1 MVGDSE
7 VQGGEHTLNPYVDV
21 ILRLFSLAGVFVSF
35 GEGVWRRARVSPDEH
50 LPRQH
55 KNVVQIQVE
64 QGQREYHHRR

>member
-1 MVGDSE
+1 MDI
-7 VQGGEHTLNPYVDV
+7 

-64 QGQREYHHRR
+64 QGQREHHPQTLITQLATTNYCEPTTN

>member
-1 MVGDSE
+1 MDI
-7 VQGGEHTLNPYVDV
+7 

-64 QGQREYHHRR
+64 QGQREYHHRP

>member
-1 MVGDSE
+1 MDI
-7 VQGGEHTLNPYVDV
+7 

-64 QGQREYHHRR
+64 QSQREHHPQALIAQLATTNHREPTTN

>member
-1 MVGDSE
+1 MDI
-7 VQGGEHTLNPYVDV
+7 

-64 QGQREYHHRR
+64 QGQREHHPQTLIAQLAPTNHREPTTN